1 MGRQLHGVIVAG
13 VFVLNAP
20 LAANAQSN
28 STFGS
33 ALEDGRRSPWRFQVS
48 GLVSHFKDPECDDC
62 TYRTTVPGIGLR
74 RDFSPANAPIGY
86 GLSAG
91 LQTDSFGG
99 SGGYAAAT
107 ASIDVPAASLVF
119 KPGLG
124 AFAFY
129 RYMDYGAARQA
140 TGRDIVPALL
150 PMLSVEEVRSGIGA
164 TLLVAPNFS
173 YAGRDRSGF
182 VFLQLTFRLG
192 RDGAPPTRVAPAGA
206 GAGPIAATE
215 PPEFRSHH

>member
-1 MGRQLHGVIVAG
+1 MGRQLHRVMAAG
-13 VFVLNAP
+13 WFAMGFP
-20 LAANAQSN
+20 LAVNAQTMT
-28 STFGS
+28 TFGS
-33 ALEDGRRSPWRFQVS
+33 ALEDGKPSRWRFQVS
-48 GLVSHFKDPECDDC
+48 GLVSHFKDPECSEC
-62 TYRTTVPGIGLR
+62 SYRTAVPGIGLR
-74 RDFSPANAPIGY
+74 RDFNPIGAPIGY

-107 ASIDVPAASLVF
+107 ASVDFRGQSLLF

-129 RYMDYGAARQA
+129 RYMDHGPARQA
-140 TGRDIVPALL
+140 AGREIVPALL

-182 VFLQLTFRLG
+182 VFLQFTFRIG
-192 RDGAPPTRVAPAGA
+192 RDGAPPLAKTDPPGDVAAVEPAA
-206 GAGPIAATE
+206 G
-215 PPEFRSHH
+215 RSPY